1 MNPHDDL
8 PRRFLAYSPRRA
20 VPWGGGD
27 VALVLVAYILLLG
40 AAVGCVRGLL
50 GKEISGE
57 LGRPAAGNLEHPIV
71 QLMREA
77 LHGGAA
83 RDGGNAWI
91 LLLGFVAAVVIAPI
105 VEEFFFRVLL
115 QGWLEARERRWRR
128 RAAPWLRRIT
138 PRAAAPVVLVALL
151 FALMHV
157 RAPTPLYHPQ
167 YLVGLVLGNQ
177 IAGLLTVALAVG
189 WLRVRV
195 GATAA
200 DFGWE
205 PRKLA
210 ADLGLGLRA
219 AAIVVPL
226 VLAFQ
231 WAVGSL
237 LTYLRLS
244 SAVPDPIPLFF
255 FALVLGTLYYRTHRI
270 APSVVLHLSLNLTSV
285 LLLLLGMAG

>member
-1 MNPHDDL
+1 
-8 PRRFLAYSPRRA
+8 
-20 VPWGGGD
+20 VPWGGPD
-27 VALVLVAYILLLG
+27 VAFVLVAYILLLS

-57 LGRPAAGNLEHPIV
+57 LGRPAAGNLDHPIV
-71 QLMREA
+71 QLIHEA
-77 LHGGAA
+77 LRGVAA

-91 LLLGFVAAVVIAPI
+91 LLLGFVAAVVIAPV
-105 VEEFFFRVLL
+105 VEEFLFRVLL

-128 RAAPWLRRIT
+128 RAPPWLRGFV
-138 PRAAAPVVLVALL
+138 PRAAVPIVLVALL

-157 RAPTPLYHPQ
+157 RPPTPLYHPQ
-167 YLVGLVLGNQ
+167 YLAGLVLGNQ
-177 IAGLLTVALAVG
+177 IAGLLTVGLAVG

-200 DFGWE
+200 DFGWA
-205 PRKLA
+205 PRKLV

-219 AAIVVPL
+219 ALVVVPL
-226 VLAFQ
+226 ILAFQ
-231 WAVGSL
+231 MAVSAV
-237 LTYLRLS
+237 LTYFRLR

-270 APSVVLHLSLNLTSV
+270 APSVVLHLGLNLTSV
-285 LLLLLGMAG
+285 LLLLLGMDH